1 MADTPK
7 VEAADEEILYQ
18 FDKNEREV
26 VKLRKSVFK
35 DKHYIDLRLYV
46 KGMEGQ
52 EDIPTKKGVNIPA
65 ELVDELKKALAKL

>member
-1 MADTPK
+1 MTNTPK
-7 VEAADEEILYQ
+7 VEAQDEEILYQ

-46 KGMEGQ
+46 KGVDGA

-65 ELVDELKKALAKL
+65 ELVSELKKALAKL